1 MTDVVT
7 ARTAAGEEGT
17 DRTAMV
23 ARRRSSVKLVRRGAT
38 PFTLSRQ
45 ERPNV
50 RSVRRRATPFTLS
63 RLGGARRGV
72 PRVLLRRCRCSSLL
86 RGPAGVARAA
96 WAAIAVLAVNGC
108 GGGGAVERPPPVSP
122 AGSAADLRAPDR
134 LGRLQAAFGAQ
145 AFACATDGVLEVRF
159 AGRDGVTL
167 AGGGPPLAFARAG
180 VRLVRRDCTRRVA
193 PTPRPPAGGARVIT
207 RAAAVRCAV
216 PATVSI
222 AVARLGTVTRTRV
235 LVSDPRTRR
244 LVVSAVVSPAGGRL
258 FVARACRPADEAR
271 VSP

>member
-1 MTDVVT
+1 MSVYAPSLTS
-7 ARTAAGEEGT
+7 RMRAG
-17 DRTAMV
+17 
-23 ARRRSSVKLVRRGAT
+23 
-38 PFTLSRQ
+38 
-45 ERPNV
+45 
-50 RSVRRRATPFTLS
+50 
-63 RLGGARRGV
+63 
-72 PRVLLRRCRCSSLL
+72 
-86 RGPAGVARAA
+86 
-96 WAAIAVLAVNGC
+96 IAVLVASAAASGC
-108 GGGGAVERPPPVSP
+108 GGGAVERPPPANR

-167 AGGGPPLAFARAG
+167 AGGGPPLAFARGG

-193 PTPRPPAGGARVIT
+193 PRPRPPVGGARVIT
-207 RAAAVRCAV
+207 RGAAVRCAV

-258 FVARACRPADEAR
+258 FVARACRPVDGAR